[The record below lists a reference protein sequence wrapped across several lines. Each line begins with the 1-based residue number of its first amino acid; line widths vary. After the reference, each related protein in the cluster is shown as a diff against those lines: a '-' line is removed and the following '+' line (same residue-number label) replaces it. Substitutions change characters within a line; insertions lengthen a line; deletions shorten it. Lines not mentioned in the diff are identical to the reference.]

1 MTIERAMIKA
11 GDYEWFYREAQS
23 IRNDNRP
30 PVVFIHGL
38 IAPSYSWREVMP
50 QLTLLGFR
58 CIAPDW
64 IGTGNSQIPDRL
76 DFSYKPADLMAELG
90 KFLDAMAIDQCS
102 LVVQGYSGA
111 IGTLY
116 ALAHSDRVDRLAI
129 LNSPISAQDKLPWKI
144 RQLGIPL
151 IGDALVQNFRLP
163 DQILEGG
170 GGYRVEDKAMNI
182 YRNPWLESSDGG
194 RVLHTMIR
202 NLNVP
207 ELGATIERGL
217 KAWDKPLL
225 VAWGDR
231 DPWLP
236 IGPAQ
241 ATAKA
246 FPAAE
251 FVILEEVGHYPQED
265 WHEKVGDALGTFLRR
280 WSPTD
285 DRSAV

>member
-1 MTIERAMIKA
+1 MTIERALIRADK
-11 GDYEWFYREAQS
+11 YEWFYRETLP
-23 IRNDNRP
+23 IRHDDRP

-50 QLTLLGFR
+50 KLSLLGFR
-58 CIAPDW
+58 GIAPDW

-76 DFSYKPADLMAELG
+76 DFSYKPADLSAELG
-90 KFLDAMAIDQCS
+90 KFLDAMAIDKCL

-116 ALAHSDRVDRLAI
+116 ALANPDRVDRLAI

-151 IGDALVQNFRLP
+151 VGDALVQDFRLP
-163 DQILEGG
+163 DKIMEGG
-170 GGYRVEDKAMNI
+170 GGYRVADKDMNV

-194 RVLHTMIR
+194 RAMHAMIR

-207 ELGATIERGL
+207 EIGATIEQGL

-225 VAWGDR
+225 LAWGDR

-236 IGPAQ
+236 IAQAQ
-241 ATAKA
+241 ATAKT
-246 FPAAE
+246 FPEAE
-251 FVILEEVGHYPQED
+251 FVTLEEVGHYPQED
-265 WHEKVGDALGTFLRR
+265 WHEKVVDALGTFLRR
-280 WSPTD
+280 S
-285 DRSAV
+285 V

>member
-1 MTIERAMIKA
+1 MSIERAMIKA
-11 GDYEWFYREAQS
+11 GEYEWFYREAMPKGPS
-23 IRNDNRP
+23 DRP
-30 PVVFIHGL
+30 PIVFLHGL

-50 QLTLLGFR
+50 GLTALGFR
-58 CIAPDW
+58 SIAPDW

-76 DFSYKPADLMAELG
+76 DFSYKPEALSVELG

-116 ALAHSDRVDRLAI
+116 ALAHPDRVDRLAI

-151 IGDALVQNFRLP
+151 VGDALVQDFRLP
-163 DQILEGG
+163 DKIMEGG
-170 GGYRVEDKAMNI
+170 GGYRVADKDMNV

-194 RVLHTMIR
+194 RVLHSMIR
-202 NLNVP
+202 HLNVS
-207 ELGATIERGL
+207 EIGATIEQGL

-225 VAWGDR
+225 LAWGDR

-241 ATAKA
+241 TTAKT
-246 FPAAE
+246 FPEAE
-251 FVILEEVGHYPQED
+251 FVTLEEVGHYPQED
-265 WHEKVGDALGTFLRR
+265 WHEKVVDALGTFLRR
-280 WSPTD
+280 S
-285 DRSAV
+285 V